1 MDITA
6 VKLRRI
12 FAAILIIVGL
22 SACSPGQAE
31 QTELP
36 EPGQLFERIRQTVRL
51 PEMVDVAADMLE
63 ANTGIS
69 AGEYVG
75 AAYYIPMDSVVPE
88 ELILIRAVDEAAA
101 LDIQEKLESYLDY
114 RVESARVYLTEY
126 MPVLQAGVVR
136 RDGLTVSLIVSE
148 QVSEIV
154 AVYENW

>member
-6 VKLRRI
+6 MKLRGML
-12 FAAILIIVGL
+12 AALLLIAGL
-22 SACSPGQAE
+22 SACSAQRA
-31 QTELP
+31 ELP
-36 EPGQLFERIRQTVRL
+36 EPGRLYETIRQAVSL

-69 AGEYVG
+69 AGEYTG
-75 AAYYIPMDSVVPE
+75 AAYYIPVDSIAPE
-88 ELILIRAVDEAAA
+88 EIILVRAVDDAAA
-101 LDIQEKLESYLDY
+101 RDIREKLESYLAY

-148 QVSEIV
+148 QVSGIV
-154 AVYENW
+154 AVYDSF

>member
-6 VKLRRI
+6 VKLHGMI
-12 FAAILIIVGL
+12 AVLLVIAGL
-22 SACSPGQAE
+22 SGCSAR

-36 EPGQLFERIRQTVRL
+36 EPSQLFETIRQTVQL

-63 ANTGIS
+63 ANTGIAS
-69 AGEYVG
+69 GKYVS
-75 AAYYIPMDSVVPE
+75 AAYYIPMDSIVPE
-88 ELILIRAVDEAAA
+88 EIILIRAMDDAAA
-101 LDIQEKLESYLDY
+101 LDIQKKLESYLDY
-114 RVESARVYLTEY
+114 RIESARVYLTEY

-154 AVYENW
+154 SVYENWR